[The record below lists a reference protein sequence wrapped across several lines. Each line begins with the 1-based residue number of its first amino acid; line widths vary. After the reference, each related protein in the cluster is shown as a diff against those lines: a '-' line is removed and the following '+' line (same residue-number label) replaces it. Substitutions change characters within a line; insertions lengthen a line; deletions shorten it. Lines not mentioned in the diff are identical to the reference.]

1 MSDPSPE
8 PPAPPSPEP
17 PEPPAQPAPE
27 PPAPAR
33 RPTHLVLSGG
43 GLAGISY
50 AGALKFISESGIGA
64 DIRHVSG
71 TSMGAWF
78 ATAFALGIPA
88 AELETMAHHV
98 FSDPDYVR
106 YEPTALLGLMS
117 TYGLDDGH
125 RFVKPLEPYMAAVAL
140 APEELQKS
148 AAAKMTFRE
157 HAGAPATT
165 FRDIRERFGRTLVVV
180 ATCLE
185 TGEAVY
191 FGPDSTPEVAVLD
204 AVRASMAIPF
214 VIRPVRIAGRHY
226 IDGAFTDNTP
236 FAPFLS
242 ALPAQPG
249 PPAAPGPPAPAPPP
263 LFMVFDIRQRAMCD
277 ALPKYPCG
285 NVIEFVTLLITL
297 ASKNIRL
304 LAPTAD
310 EIAERIGGT
319 RPILMDA
326 CPMPVMRLA
335 CDAAGIY
342 FLIHDTD
349 IADSIEYGHD
359 RAKAWWEAREAEA
372 EALTGAS

>member
-1 MSDPSPE
+1 MSEPVPE
-8 PPAPPSPEP
+8 TEPAEESLAPAPAPASEP
-17 PEPPAQPAPE
+17 TAPPV
-27 PPAPAR
+27 PAR

-43 GLAGISY
+43 GFAGLSY
-50 AGALKFISESGIGA
+50 VGALKFISESGIGT

-71 TSMGAWF
+71 TSIGAVF
-78 ATAFALGIPA
+78 ATAFAIGIPV
-88 AELETMAHHV
+88 AELESMSHHI
-98 FSDPDYVR
+98 FSDPDYIR
-106 YEPTALLGLMS
+106 YDPTALLSLMS

-191 FGPDSTPEVAVLD
+191 FGPDTTPEVAVLD

-214 VIRPVRIAGRHY
+214 VIRPVGIAGRHY
-226 IDGAFTDNTP
+226 VDGAFTDNTP

-242 ALPAQPG
+242 A
-249 PPAAPGPPAPAPPP
+249 PPDPSDPPP
-263 LFMVFDIRQRAMCD
+263 LFMVFDIRQRAPSS

-304 LAPTAD
+304 VSPTAD
-310 EIAERIGGT
+310 EIAEQIGGT

-326 CPMPVMRLA
+326 CPMPVMRLV
-335 CDAAGIY
+335 CDAGGIY

-359 RAKAWWEAREAEA
+359 RAKAWWEARTREA

>member
-8 PPAPPSPEP
+8 PEPPA
-17 PEPPAQPAPE
+17 PEPPAPPAP
-27 PPAPAR
+27 PAQPAPAR

-191 FGPDSTPEVAVLD
+191 FGPDTTPEVSVLD

-214 VIRPVRIAGRHY
+214 VIRPVSIAGSNY

-242 ALPAQPG
+242 A
-249 PPAAPGPPAPAPPP
+249 PAPDPPP
-263 LFMVFDIRQRAMCD
+263 LFMVFDIRQRAPSS

-304 LAPTAD
+304 VSPTAD
-310 EIAERIGGT
+310 EIAEQIGGT

-359 RAKAWWEAREAEA
+359 RAKAWWDAREA